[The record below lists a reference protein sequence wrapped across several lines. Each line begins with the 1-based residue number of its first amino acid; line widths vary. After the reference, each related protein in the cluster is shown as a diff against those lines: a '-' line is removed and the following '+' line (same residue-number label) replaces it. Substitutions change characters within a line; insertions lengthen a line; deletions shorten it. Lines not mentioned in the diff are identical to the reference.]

1 VAAALVSDGP
11 MEFAG
16 KVVLITGAGSGLGRA
31 ASVAFAR
38 NGAALCLVGRSA
50 AKLEETARLI
60 RDAGGACAVFA
71 FDLGDPQGCA
81 DGIATAIAAF
91 GRLDVLCNIAADVLF
106 HQLADI
112 TVEEWQRTL
121 ASNLSGPFFLMQ
133 AAMPHLIEAHGNIV
147 SVASTAGFMGQAYL
161 APYTASK
168 FGLVGLTL
176 SLAME
181 MMDSPVRIN
190 VLAPGPMRT
199 EMTKGMAFPEF
210 ADPKLLARY
219 TGMRPPCPPEDVVE
233 PLLFLASDRARRVH
247 GACWSVDGGIMA
259 G

>member
-1 VAAALVSDGP
+1 
-11 MEFAG
+11 MEFTG

-31 ASVAFAR
+31 ASLAFAR
-38 NGAALCLVGRSA
+38 EGASLCLLGRSLD
-50 AKLEETARLI
+50 KLQETGRLI
-60 RDAGGACAVFA
+60 REGGGHCVELA
-71 FDLGDPQGCA
+71 FDLGNAEDC
-81 DGIATAIAAF
+81 IAAIASAIAAF
-91 GRLDVLCNIAADVLF
+91 GRLDVLCNIAADVMF
-106 HQLADI
+106 HQLSAI
-112 TVEEWQRTL
+112 TVKEWHRTI

-133 AAMPHLIEAHGNIV
+133 AAMPHLVESHGNIV

-181 MMDSPVRIN
+181 MMNSPVRIN

-199 EMTKGMAFPEF
+199 EMTQGMTFPDF
-210 ADPKLLARY
+210 ADPKLLGRY

-233 PLLFLASDRARRVH
+233 PLLFLASERARRVH
-247 GACWSVDGGIMA
+247 GACWAVDGGIMA

>member
-1 VAAALVSDGP
+1 

-31 ASVAFAR
+31 ASLAFAR
-38 NGAALCLVGRSA
+38 EGAALCLLGRSPD
-50 AKLEETARLI
+50 KLAETARQI
-60 RDAGGACAVFA
+60 GEMGGQCVELA
-71 FDLGDPQGCA
+71 FDLGDPQGCVA
-81 DGIATAIAAF
+81 AIDAALAAF
-91 GRLDVLCNIAADVLF
+91 GRLDILCNVAADVMF
-106 HQLADI
+106 HPLSDI
-112 TVEEWQRTL
+112 KAEEWRRTI

-133 AAMPHLIEAHGNIV
+133 AAMPHLIESRGNII

-190 VLAPGPMRT
+190 VLAPGPMVT
-199 EMTKGMAFPEF
+199 EMTHGMDFPDF

-247 GACWSVDGGIMA
+247 GACWSVDGGITA

>member
-1 VAAALVSDGP
+1 MAAALV
-11 MEFAG
+11 MEFSG

-31 ASVAFAR
+31 ASLAFAHE
-38 NGAALCLVGRSA
+38 GASLCLLGRSA
-50 AKLEETARLI
+50 DKLAETARLI
-60 RDAGGACAVFA
+60 RDAGGECVELP
-71 FDLGDPQGCA
+71 FDLSHA
-81 DGIATAIAAF
+81 DSCVVAIASALAAF
-91 GRLDVLCNIAADVLF
+91 GRLDVLCNIAADVMF
-106 HQLADI
+106 HPLSDVTAEQWDRMI
-112 TVEEWQRTL
+112 

-133 AAMPHLIEAHGNIV
+133 AAMPHLIESCGNII

-190 VLAPGPMRT
+190 ILAPGPMRT
-199 EMTKGMAFPEF
+199 EMTQGMAFPDF

>member
-1 VAAALVSDGP
+1 MD
-11 MEFAG
+11 FAG
-16 KVVLITGAGSGLGRA
+16 KIVLVTGAGSGLGRA
-31 ASVAFAR
+31 ASLAFAR
-38 NGAALCLVGRSA
+38 EGAAVCLMGRTA
-50 AKLEETARLI
+50 AKLEETARQI
-60 RDAGGACAVFA
+60 RASGGQCIELARDLSSPEGCIAAITSAV
-71 FDLGDPQGCA
+71 
-81 DGIATAIAAF
+81 AAF
-91 GRLDVLCNIAADVLF
+91 GKLDVLCNVAADVMF
-106 HQLADI
+106 HRLQDVA
-112 TVEEWQRTL
+112 VKEWHRTI

-133 AAMPHLIEAHGNIV
+133 AAMPYLIESHGNIV

-199 EMTKGMAFPEF
+199 EMTRGMRFPDF

-219 TGMRPPCPPEDVVE
+219 VGMRPPCPPEDVVE

-247 GACWSVDGGIMA
+247 GACWSVDGGITA

>member
-1 VAAALVSDGP
+1 

-16 KVVLITGAGSGLGRA
+16 KVVLVTGAGSGLGRA
-31 ASVAFAR
+31 ASLAFAR
-38 NGAALCLVGRSA
+38 EGAALCLVGRSQS
-50 AKLEETARLI
+50 KLEETGRLI
-60 RDAGGACAVFA
+60 RDAGGRCVELA
-71 FDLGDPQGCA
+71 FDLGVPRGCVE
-81 DGIATAIAAF
+81 AIEAAMTAF
-91 GRLDVLCNIAADVLF
+91 GRLDVLCNIAAEVMF
-106 HQLADI
+106 HQLSGIAE
-112 TVEEWQRTL
+112 EEWHRTI

-133 AAMPHLIEAHGNIV
+133 AAMPHLVESHGNVI

-199 EMTKGMAFPEF
+199 EMTQGMSFPDF
-210 ADPKLLARY
+210 ADPRLLTRY

-247 GACWSVDGGIMA
+247 GACWAVDGGITA

>member
-1 VAAALVSDGP
+1 
-11 MEFAG
+11 MEFSD
-16 KVVLITGAGSGLGRA
+16 KVVLVTGAGSGLGRA
-31 ASVAFAR
+31 ASLAFAR
-38 NGAALCLVGRSA
+38 EGAAVCLSGRSSG
-50 AKLEETARLI
+50 KLEETERLI
-60 RDAGGACAVFA
+60 REEGGRCAVLT
-71 FDLGDPQGCA
+71 FDLGEPDGCSQV
-81 DGIATAIAAF
+81 IAGAIAAF
-91 GRLDVLCNIAADVLF
+91 GRLDVLCNIAADVMF
-106 HQLADI
+106 HPLSDI
-112 TVEEWQRTL
+112 TPEEWHRTI

-133 AAMPHLIEAHGNIV
+133 AAMPHLVKSEGNII

-181 MMDSPVRIN
+181 LMDSPVRIN

-199 EMTKGMAFPEF
+199 EMMQGMRFPDF

-219 TGMRPPCPPEDVVE
+219 TGMRPPCPPEDVVA
-233 PLLFLASDRARRVH
+233 PLLFLASERARRVH
-247 GACWSVDGGIMA
+247 GACWAVDGGIMA

>member
-1 VAAALVSDGP
+1 
-11 MEFAG
+11 MEFAD

-31 ASVAFAR
+31 ASLAFAR
-38 NGAALCLVGRSA
+38 EGASLCLLGRSI
-50 AKLEETARLI
+50 AKLEETARQI
-60 RDAGGACAVFA
+60 RAAGGQCVTLA
-71 FDLGDPQGCA
+71 FDLADPQACA
-81 DGIATAIAAF
+81 DAIAGATGAF
-91 GRLDVLCNIAADVLF
+91 GRLDVLCNIAADVMF
-106 HQLADI
+106 HPLSGVTADQ
-112 TVEEWQRTL
+112 WHRTI

-133 AAMPHLIEAHGNIV
+133 AAMPHLVESRGNII
-147 SVASTAGFMGQAYL
+147 SVASTAGFRGQAYL
-161 APYTASK
+161 APYAASK
-168 FGLVGLTL
+168 FGLVGMTL

-190 VLAPGPMRT
+190 VLSPGPMRT
-199 EMTKGMAFPEF
+199 EMLQDMTFPDF

-247 GACWSVDGGIMA
+247 GACWAVDGGIMA

>member
-1 VAAALVSDGP
+1 
-11 MEFAG
+11 MEFAD

-31 ASVAFAR
+31 ASLAFAR
-38 NGAALCLVGRSA
+38 EGASLCLLGRSL
-50 AKLEETARLI
+50 AKLEETARQI
-60 RDAGGACAVFA
+60 RAAGGQCVTLA
-71 FDLGDPQGCA
+71 FDLADPQACA
-81 DGIATAIAAF
+81 DAIAGATGAF
-91 GRLDVLCNIAADVLF
+91 GRLDVLCNIAADVMF
-106 HQLADI
+106 HQLSDVTADQ
-112 TVEEWQRTL
+112 WHRTI

-133 AAMPHLIEAHGNIV
+133 AAMPHLVESRGNII

-181 MMDSPVRIN
+181 MMDIPVRIN

-199 EMTKGMAFPEF
+199 EMLQGMAFPDF
-210 ADPKLLARY
+210 ADPRLLARY

-247 GACWSVDGGIMA
+247 GACWAVDGGIMA

>member
-1 VAAALVSDGP
+1 
-11 MEFAG
+11 MEFSG
-16 KVVLITGAGSGLGRA
+16 KVVLVTGAGSGLGRA
-31 ASVAFAR
+31 ASLAFAR
-38 NGAALCLVGRSA
+38 EGGAICLLGRSA
-50 AKLEETARLI
+50 DKLQETARLI
-60 RDAGGACAVFA
+60 RDGGGQCVELAC
-71 FDLGDPQGCA
+71 DLGDGTACVEA
-81 DGIATAIAAF
+81 VAGAIAAF
-91 GRLDVLCNIAADVLF
+91 GRLDVLCNIAADVMF
-106 HQLADI
+106 HQIADI
-112 TVEEWQRTL
+112 KPEEWHRTI

-133 AAMPHLIEAHGNIV
+133 AALPHLIESHGNII

-181 MMDSPVRIN
+181 LMDSPVRIN

-199 EMTKGMAFPEF
+199 EMTQNMSFPDF

-219 TGMRPPCPPEDVVE
+219 VGMRPPCPPEDVVE

-247 GACWSVDGGIMA
+247 GACWAVDGGITT

>member
-1 VAAALVSDGP
+1 MAATLV
-11 MEFAG
+11 MEFTG
-16 KVVLITGAGSGLGRA
+16 KVVLVTGAGSGLGRA
-31 ASVAFAR
+31 ASLAFAR
-38 NGAALCLVGRSA
+38 EGATLCLLGRSA
-50 AKLEETARLI
+50 YKLAETARLI
-60 RDAGGACAVFA
+60 GEAGGRSVELP
-71 FDLGDPQGCA
+71 FDLGDADDCA
-81 DGIATAIAAF
+81 ASIAAAIAAF
-91 GRLDVLCNIAADVLF
+91 GRLDVLCNIAADVIF
-106 HQLADI
+106 HQLPDVTAAQ
-112 TVEEWQRTL
+112 WHRTI

-133 AAMPHLIEAHGNIV
+133 AAMPHLIESHGNII

-181 MMDSPVRIN
+181 MMDIPVRIN

-199 EMTKGMAFPEF
+199 EMLQGMAFPDF
-210 ADPKLLARY
+210 ADPRLLARY

-247 GACWSVDGGIMA
+247 GACWAVDGGIMA